1 MTTKRK
7 IWIGVALIIAI
18 LIFTNP
24 SENKFKQFIDFE
36 KPGDFK
42 KTARTNYFLLFSIF
56 EWKDCSNSF
65 INDSKEKYL
74 GVFNNFYKINERKI
88 IITTVADSI
97 RISDSMRMEVEKAI
111 SK

>member
-42 KTARTNYFLLFSIF
+42 KRYSSILLHFQRFVIRIR
-56 EWKDCSNSF
+56 NSF
-65 INDSKEKYL
+65 KYRSND
-74 GVFNNFYKINERKI
+74 
-88 IITTVADSI
+88 
-97 RISDSMRMEVEKAI
+97 
-111 SK
+111 